1 MGFRDPHAIL
11 ITRSSILVVTSVG
24 VALLTLSY
32 VLGVQVGKQSAA
44 LQLPASKGSGEDLK
58 ALPTPILDQ
67 LKSFDGRDG
76 SQEDA
81 PPKSDSQN
89 DLKADAKTDAKTGAK
104 AETKPEVKPEPKAEP
119 KPKPTSATPV
129 AAPSGKWTLQLLSTP
144 DRAEA
149 DRTSAKA
156 KAAGYTAQIVKDHG
170 TYKVRWKHA
179 GTKPDVD
186 AMATKMKAAGFKPF
200 AVPVE

>member
-11 ITRSSILVVTSVG
+11 LNRSSILVVTSVG

-44 LQLPASKGSGEDLK
+44 LQRPTAKGSGEDLK
-58 ALPTPILDQ
+58 ALPAPILDQ
-67 LKSFDGRDG
+67 LKSFNGG
-76 SQEDA
+76 QEDA
-81 PPKSDSQN
+81 PLKLDS
-89 DLKADAKTDAKTGAK
+89 KKDAKTDAKT
-104 AETKPEVKPEPKAEP
+104 EIKPELKPDA
-119 KPKPTSATPV
+119 KPKSTSAISA

-144 DRAEA
+144 DKAEA

-156 KAAGYTAQIVKDHG
+156 KAAGYTAQVVKDHG
-170 TYKVRWKHA
+170 VYKVRWNHV

-186 AMATKMKAAGFKPF
+186 AAAIKMKAAGFKPF

>member
-11 ITRSSILVVTSVG
+11 LNRSSILVVTSVG

-44 LQLPASKGSGEDLK
+44 LQRPASKGSGEDLK
-58 ALPTPILDQ
+58 ALPAPILDQ
-67 LKSFDGRDG
+67 LKSFDGHDG
-76 SQEDA
+76 SQEEA
-81 PPKSDSQN
+81 PSKSDSKK
-89 DLKADAKTDAKTGAK
+89 DAKPDAKTEIKPELKPDAK
-104 AETKPEVKPEPKAEP
+104 PKS
-119 KPKPTSATPV
+119 TSATSA

-144 DRAEA
+144 DKAEA

-156 KAAGYTAQIVKDHG
+156 KAAGYTAQVVKDHG
-170 TYKVRWKHA
+170 VYKVRWNHV

-186 AMATKMKAAGFKPF
+186 AAAIKMKAAGFKPF

>member
-11 ITRSSILVVTSVG
+11 LNRSSILVVTSVG

-44 LQLPASKGSGEDLK
+44 LQRPASKGSGEDLK
-58 ALPTPILDQ
+58 ALPAPILDQ

-81 PPKSDSQN
+81 PSKSDSKK
-89 DLKADAKTDAKTGAK
+89 DVKADAK
-104 AETKPEVKPEPKAEP
+104 AETKS
-119 KPKPTSATPV
+119 KPTSATP
-129 AAPSGKWTLQLLSTP
+129 APAPSGKWTLQLLSTP
-144 DRAEA
+144 DKAEA

-156 KAAGYTAQIVKDHG
+156 KAAGYAAHIVKDHG
-170 TYKVRWKHA
+170 TYKVRWNHSGA
-179 GTKPDVD
+179 KPDMD
-186 AMATKMKAAGFKPF
+186 AAVIKMKAAGFKPF
-200 AVPVE
+200 AMPVE

>member
-11 ITRSSILVVTSVG
+11 LNRSSILVVTSVG

-44 LQLPASKGSGEDLK
+44 LQRPASKGSGEELK
-58 ALPTPILDQ
+58 ALPAPILDQ
-67 LKSFDGRDG
+67 LKSFDGGDG
-76 SQEDA
+76 GPDNA
-81 PPKSDSQN
+81 P
-89 DLKADAKTDAKTGAK
+89 AT
-104 AETKPEVKPEPKAEP
+104 AETRPDAKPEPKSDM
-119 KPKPTSATPV
+119 KPKTPSPASAASPG
-129 AAPSGKWTLQLLSTP
+129 GKWTLQLLSTP

-149 DRTSAKA
+149 DRLSAKA
-156 KAAGYTAQIVKDHG
+156 KAAGFAAQIVKDRG
-170 TYKVRWKHA
+170 DFKVRWNHA

-186 AMATKMKAAGFKPF
+186 AAAIKMKAAGFKPF